1 MRRFSA
7 AIVLIVVAF
16 LIAELLPGS
25 APITQP
31 LLWPFLLLIYGPG
44 ALLIRESVRRVRR
57 GWISILLLGAA
68 YGLVEEGLALQSLF
82 NPSLYGAAD
91 WGARILG
98 INGVYAEAAITI
110 HAVWSAAVPI
120 LLTDLLFPDLRAA
133 PYLGRIGLVL
143 TGIWYVV
150 GVSLL
155 ALLTRF
161 SIAPGYRAPPLLLA
175 ATALLALV
183 LAVIAL
189 VVLPRTAGRRVVHA
203 SAPQPWI
210 VLLVTC
216 IASLVWHTLLALLWR
231 IQAALAGWPLV
242 LIPMLSAGAVLVAMA
257 WLLRKWAATR
267 DWNDR
272 HQLALVSGA
281 AISHSL
287 FGGAILTKTTV
298 DRLGVA
304 GLGLLL
310 IVLLILLAIR
320 IRGRVEAQSGDDAL

>member
-1 MRRFSA
+1 
-7 AIVLIVVAF
+7 
-16 LIAELLPGS
+16 
-25 APITQP
+25 
-31 LLWPFLLLIYGPG
+31 
-44 ALLIRESVRRVRR
+44 
-57 GWISILLLGAA
+57 
-68 YGLVEEGLALQSLF
+68 
-82 NPSLYGAAD
+82 
-91 WGARILG
+91 
-98 INGVYAEAAITI
+98 
-110 HAVWSAAVPI
+110 

-143 TGIWYVV
+143 TGIWYVL
-150 GVSLL
+150 GASLL

-161 SIAPGYRAPPLLLA
+161 SIAPGYRAPPVLLA
-175 ATALLALV
+175 ATAVLALL

-189 VVLPRTAGRRVVHA
+189 VVLPRTAGRPVVDA
-203 SAPQPWI
+203 SAAPQPWI

-216 IASLVWHTLLALLWR
+216 IASLIWHTLLALLWR
-231 IQAALAGWPLV
+231 IQPALAGWPLV
-242 LIPMLSAGAVLVAMA
+242 LIPMLSAGAVLVATA
-257 WLLRKWAATR
+257 WLIRKWAATR

-304 GLGLLL
+304 GLGLVL

-320 IRGRVEAQSGDDAL
+320 IRGRVEAQSRDAP